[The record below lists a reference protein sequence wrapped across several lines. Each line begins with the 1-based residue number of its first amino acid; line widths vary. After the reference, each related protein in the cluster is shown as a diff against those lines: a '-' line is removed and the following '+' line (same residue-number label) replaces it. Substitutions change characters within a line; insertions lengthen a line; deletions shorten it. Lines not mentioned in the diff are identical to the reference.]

1 MGDRRIVVE
10 GLAAMAVTL
19 SEMDASEDEARAQLV
34 TMLQRVGATDVGVV
48 REAAAAI
55 SGFPQPL
62 DESAEAIE
70 RAEPI
75 RRLLDVPSAAEELQA
90 SLRAR
95 EWLERLADDLDAAQH

>member
-1 MGDRRIVVE
+1 MGDRGVIVD
-10 GLAAMAVTL
+10 GLATMAVTMA
-19 SEMDASEDEARAQLV
+19 EMGATEDEARAQLV
-34 TMLQRVGATDVGVV
+34 VMLQRVGATDVGVV

-75 RRLLDVPSAAEELQA
+75 RQLLGVPSAVQEL
-90 SLRAR
+90 
-95 EWLERLADDLDAAQH
+95 